1 MLTNDFDYYLPEEL
15 IAQTPLQDRSSSR
28 LMVLNKT
35 TGEIEE
41 TVFSSITSY
50 LPKDSVLVI
59 NNTKV
64 VPARIL
70 GVKEKTGAR
79 IELLLLKNLGNDYY
93 ECLAKPQRRLHTGD
107 IVSFKDGILKAEIT
121 ELKEEGIVNA
131 RFIYDGIFYEILD
144 KVGEMPLPPYI
155 HKKLE
160 EKDRYN
166 TVYSKMEGSSA
177 APTAGLHF
185 TKELLDEIKKEGI
198 EVLEVTLT
206 IGLGTFRPVKED
218 EIENHIMHSELY
230 EIKDEVASKLNQ
242 AKKEGKKIVA
252 VGTTSLRTLEANFSK
267 YGTFKATKEETDIFI
282 YPGYKFKAIDELIT
296 NFHLPKSTLIMLVSA
311 LAGREN
317 ILNAYNTA
325 VKDKFRF
332 FSFGDAMYIRG

>member
-1 MLTNDFDYYLPEEL
+1 MLTNDFDYFLPEEL

-28 LMVLNKT
+28 LMVLNKI

-121 ELKEEGIVNA
+121 ELKDEGIVNA

-267 YGTFKATKEETDIFI
+267 YGNFKATKEETDIFI